1 MGGRTAAPGLPATL
15 SVVRQAPPVLRV
27 ANANYAAGS
36 NAESN
41 PDTPNDKELAM
52 TEWLLVPIVV
62 LLTEWGLCATHVH
75 WDNPRWKAHLLDLI
89 AERCQG
95 PWRFRLHRY
104 AEATRHLNL
113 DLFHVA
119 SMAAHYPIIGLVL
132 YHIGSWPLAIAC
144 AVGAQL
150 VWRIVIHRSG
160 RGWQS
165 WWLRLARKALGK

>member
-1 MGGRTAAPGLPATL
+1 
-15 SVVRQAPPVLRV
+15 
-27 ANANYAAGS
+27 
-36 NAESN
+36 
-41 PDTPNDKELAM
+41 M
-52 TEWLLVPIVV
+52 TEWLLVLIVV

-75 WDNPRWKAHLLDLI
+75 WDNPRWKAHLLNLI
-89 AERCQG
+89 AERCRG
-95 PWRFRLHRY
+95 PWRFRLHRW
-104 AEATRHLNL
+104 ANSTRHLNL

-132 YHIGSWPLAIAC
+132 YHVGSWTLAIAC